1 MLAIDASTHSPLSA
15 RDRLVRAA
23 VELFAT
29 RGFQAIGLRDLASHV
44 GLQAGSL
51 YHHIENKQCLLF
63 ELIESALSD
72 LLIIT
77 RRRMKGAKTR
87 AERVRRFVQAF
98 VGFALTEKH
107 RLILVTR
114 EFVNLDEAH
123 KHHVDKLKHA
133 HRAMLSDIIADE
145 HARKDKPHAETCL
158 ITHAVMGMLYGQL
171 HWNELEIA
179 ERQLTELLTGCV
191 LRIIAIDGLRADL
204 TSSDH
209 NAQHWF
215 VDPKSAHA
223 HLNLKP

>member
-15 RDRLVRAA
+15 RDRLVHAA

-29 RGFQAIGLRDLASHV
+29 HGFQAIGLRDLAAHL

-72 LLIIT
+72 LLTIT
-77 RRRMKGAKTR
+77 RRRMKGAKTP

-98 VGFALTEKH
+98 VSFTLNEKH

-114 EFVNLDEAH
+114 EFVNLNETH
-123 KHHVDKLKHA
+123 KHHADKLKRA
-133 HRAMLSDIIADE
+133 HHAMLSDIIAGE
-145 HARKDKPHAETCL
+145 HELKNKPYAETCL

-171 HWNELEIA
+171 HWNELKITE
-179 ERQLTELLTGCV
+179 QHLTELLTGCV
-191 LRIIAIDGLRADL
+191 MRMIA
-204 TSSDH
+204 SSKEDSRQ
-209 NAQHWF
+209 ATY
-215 VDPKSAHA
+215 
-223 HLNLKP
+223 

>member
-1 MLAIDASTHSPLSA
+1 MPAIDTCTPSPLSA
-15 RDRLVRAA
+15 RDRLVHAA

-72 LLIIT
+72 LLTTT
-77 RRRMKGAKTR
+77 RRRMKGAKTP

-98 VGFALTEKH
+98 VNFTLNEKH

-114 EFVNLDEAH
+114 EFVSLNEAH
-123 KHHVDKLKHA
+123 QHHADQLMRA
-133 HRAMLSDIIADE
+133 HRAMLSDIITDGHE
-145 HARKDKPHAETCL
+145 SKNKPYAETGL

-171 HWNELEIA
+171 HWNELEMT
-179 ERQLTELLTGCV
+179 EQHLTELLTGCV
-191 LRIIAIDGLRADL
+191 LRMIA
-204 TSSDH
+204 SSKEDSRG
-209 NAQHWF
+209 AT
-215 VDPKSAHA
+215 
-223 HLNLKP
+223 L